1 MRGMKSGAD
10 VTSRVFPYSTSLFC
24 FFCFALAVWALL
36 RALSEATWSGVP
48 WFDHVDHWQSLLHAR
63 DWSDL
68 NQSGFPRMVFARIP
82 GWFPDLLLARASLLI
97 AGGYGVLSMVCAVGL
112 QFLVYLSLASLCLSR
127 SASLGFV
134 RSWSIIS
141 LVLALSLFFVPY
153 FGLAFVPMHHGG
165 NVIAVL
171 FALLALFLWM
181 KEETWWV
188 AISLVVLSFWGV
200 ASNRFFVFSGL
211 IPLVVVLVLR
221 FRLLSGVLALLC
233 LEAGRRGWQF
243 VPALRQGRDVLPEFD
258 LSLLLEA
265 LQVRLLSPELLF
277 VGAVL
282 CVSTAFLV
290 RRNRKGL
297 VSFLFD
303 SLRLES
309 KALVVFSSVSF
320 LASLAAEILVT
331 GLGSGY
337 LNLRYLFG
345 PLFLAQIVLGAFL
358 VSLWRLFGTRSAG
371 SKQYWVA
378 LLAGFLIVIP
388 MGSLLHGEFLGP
400 SLAASRSGLVVDL
413 LERES
418 LPSRYGLA
426 TYPYWQAG
434 ALEGLAGGRFDI
446 VEASSDGT
454 PLFWHRWKG
463 SLFEGGALKPFSF
476 VLVSPEF
483 QDRVVGHYGEPG
495 RRVFCENEG
504 FECLWVYPDNKQMIA
519 DIQLFI
525 DTYGDEV
532 KG

>member
-1 MRGMKSGAD
+1 MKGMKLAAYVS
-10 VTSRVFPYSTSLFC
+10 SRAFRYSTSLFP
-24 FFCFALAVWALL
+24 FFCFALALMALL
-36 RALSEATWSGVP
+36 RALSQATWSGVP
-48 WFDHVDHWQSLLHAR
+48 WFDHVDHWQSLLHAK

-97 AGGYGVLSMVCAVGL
+97 AGSYSAGSMVCAVGL

-127 SASLGFV
+127 SASLSFA
-134 RSWSIIS
+134 RSWSIVSLILA
-141 LVLALSLFFVPY
+141 LVLSCVPY
-153 FGLAFVPMHHGG
+153 LGLAFVPMHHGG

-171 FALLALFLWM
+171 ITLLVLFLWM
-181 KEETWWV
+181 KEGAWWA
-188 AISLVVLSFWGV
+188 AIALVVLSFWGV

-221 FRLLSGVLALLC
+221 FRVLSAVLALLC
-233 LEAGRRGWQF
+233 LEAGRHGWYF
-243 VPALRQGRDVLPEFD
+243 IPALRQGRDVLPELD
-258 LSLLLEA
+258 LSLLPGA
-265 LQVRLLSPELLF
+265 FHVRLLSPHLLV
-277 VGAVL
+277 VGAAL
-282 CVSTAFLV
+282 CVSTAFW
-290 RRNRKGL
+290 
-297 VSFLFD
+297 VSRSGK
-303 SLRLES
+303 SLNGALLDFSRSEF
-309 KALVVFSSVSF
+309 KALLIFSTVSF
-320 LASLAAEILVT
+320 LASLVAEALVT

-345 PLFLAQIVLGAFL
+345 PLFLVQVVVGACL
-358 VSLWRLFGTRSAG
+358 ASLWRFVGARSAG
-371 SKQYWVA
+371 WEKSWFA
-378 LLAGFLIVIP
+378 LLAGFLLVVSL
-388 MGSLLHGEFLGP
+388 GSFFQAEFLGL
-400 SLAASRSGLVVDL
+400 SVATSRSGLVVDL
-413 LERES
+413 LKRES

-434 ALEGLAGGRFDI
+434 ALDGLAGGRFDV

-463 SLFEGGALKPFSF
+463 SLFEGKELKPFSF

-495 RRVFCENEG
+495 RRVFCEHEG
-504 FECLWVYPDNKQMIA
+504 FECLWIYPDNTKMIS

-525 DTYGDEV
+525 DTYGDKV

>member
-1 MRGMKSGAD
+1 MKSSSD
-10 VTSRVFPYSTSLFC
+10 VTCRGFQSSTFLVSLFC
-24 FFCFALAVWALL
+24 CALAVLALL
-36 RALSEATWSGVP
+36 RALSDATWYGVP
-48 WFDHVDHWQSLLHAR
+48 WFDHVDHWQSLLHAK
-63 DWSDL
+63 DWSDP

-97 AGGYGVLSMVCAVGL
+97 AGGYGALSMFCVVGL
-112 QFLVYLSLASLCLSR
+112 QLLVYLFVAALSLSR
-127 SASLGFV
+127 SASLDFV
-134 RSWSIIS
+134 RSLSIIS
-141 LVLALSLFFVPY
+141 LILALFLSFTPY
-153 FGLAFVPMHHGG
+153 LGLAFVPMHHGG
-165 NVIAVL
+165 NVIAT
-171 FALLALFLWM
+171 LLVILSLFLWIN
-181 KEETWWV
+181 EGAWWAV
-188 AISLVVLSFWGV
+188 IALVVLCFWGV

-211 IPLVVVLVLR
+211 LPLVALLILR
-221 FRLLSGVLALLC
+221 FRLPSGFLAVLC
-233 LEAGRRGWQF
+233 VWSGWCGWQF
-243 VPALRQGRDVLPEFD
+243 VPALRQGGDVLPEFG
-258 LSLLLEA
+258 LSLLPGA
-265 LQVRLLSPELLF
+265 LQIRLFSPTLLV

-282 CVSTAFLV
+282 CVSAAFLV
-290 RRNRKGL
+290 RNHAKGL
-297 VSFLFD
+297 GSPFHD
-303 SLRLES
+303 SLRPEL

-337 LNLRYLFG
+337 LNLRYLFA
-345 PLFLAQIVLGAFL
+345 PLFLAQIVLGASL

-371 SKQYWVA
+371 SQQYWVA

-388 MGSLLHGEFLGP
+388 MGSLLHGEFLSP
-400 SLAASRSGLVVDL
+400 PVAASRSGFVVDL

-434 ALEGLAGGRFDI
+434 ALAGLAGGRFDI

-495 RRVFCENEG
+495 RRVFCEKEG
-504 FECLWVYPDNKQMIA
+504 FECLWVYPDNNQMIA